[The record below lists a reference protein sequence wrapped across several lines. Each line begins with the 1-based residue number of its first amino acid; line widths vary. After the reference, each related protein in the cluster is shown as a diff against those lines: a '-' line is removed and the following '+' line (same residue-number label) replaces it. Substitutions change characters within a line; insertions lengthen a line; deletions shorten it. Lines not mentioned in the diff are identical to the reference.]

1 MSLRGRRNGEPD
13 GAAAGAVVVGGGHAG
28 MLAVRALLGRVGKI
42 TVVERGRYPNRP
54 SFRAGVPQA
63 RHIHNLDAGGQRALE
78 ELLPGIVGALL
89 AAGAR
94 RLVPSRD
101 IVIHTESGWH
111 HRFGFTRFELV
122 TCTRPLLDFVIRNR
136 VLSEAAAS
144 ATRLE
149 VFTATEAT
157 GLVGARGRVTGV
169 RVRSRGAGQ
178 AEDEIPADLVVD
190 ASGRGSR
197 TPRWLAALGFPAPAE
212 DTVDARLAYATRMV
226 RFADEPADAVL
237 MQPRPHFRRGGVM
250 MPVEGG
256 RWLVTLQGYAG
267 DRALTEEAAFL
278 DYAATL
284 AHPHLHHLL
293 KAAEPVSP
301 VYGFLAT
308 ANRYR
313 RYARPGALPAGL
325 VVIGDAVA
333 TFNPMYSQGLSA
345 AATHAIAMRDIL
357 ASTGLDAEFTASTQR
372 AIERASRW
380 PWRTATTVDRQ
391 YLAAAAAETSSGA
404 KSGPVGRVSPWFND
418 RLMAHAAT
426 NEHVAEAVYG
436 VYQHAFSPARLL
448 SPGVV
453 LRVLATSP
461 ASGYPEPPVRRRVGA
476 SVI

>member
-1 MSLRGRRNGEPD
+1 
-13 GAAAGAVVVGGGHAG
+13 
-28 MLAVRALLGRVGKI
+28 
-42 TVVERGRYPNRP
+42 
-54 SFRAGVPQA
+54 
-63 RHIHNLDAGGQRALE
+63 
-78 ELLPGIVGALL
+78 
-89 AAGAR
+89 
-94 RLVPSRD
+94 
-101 IVIHTESGWH
+101 
-111 HRFGFTRFELV
+111 
-122 TCTRPLLDFVIRNR
+122 
-136 VLSEAAAS
+136 
-144 ATRLE
+144 
-149 VFTATEAT
+149 
-157 GLVGARGRVTGV
+157 
-169 RVRSRGAGQ
+169 
-178 AEDEIPADLVVD
+178 
-190 ASGRGSR
+190 
-197 TPRWLAALGFPAPAE
+197 
-212 DTVDARLAYATRMV
+212 
-226 RFADEPADAVL
+226 
-237 MQPRPHFRRGGVM
+237 M

-391 YLAAAAAETSSGA
+391 YLAAAAAETASGA